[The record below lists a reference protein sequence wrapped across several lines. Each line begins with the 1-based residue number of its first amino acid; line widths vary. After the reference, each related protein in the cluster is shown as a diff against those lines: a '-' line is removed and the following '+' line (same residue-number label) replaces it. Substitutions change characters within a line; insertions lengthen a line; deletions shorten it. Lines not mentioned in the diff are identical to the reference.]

1 MTRFRTMGVQCDAD
15 WPTAPPQV
23 HTKNRVVDAR
33 GGIFERGCHWW
44 VAPPV

>member
-1 MTRFRTMGVQCDAD
+1 MTMRKTMCVQGDAD
-15 WPTAPPQV
+15 WPNAPPHM